1 MAGSFYQIVTSLHY
15 TQFVLLWNPF
25 QSELRWGFAGEY
37 FALAQI
43 PGGPIQ
49 LLEYLRH
56 VSTIVVSPAQ
66 GPKFPGK
73 RSIPHSP
80 IFP

>member
-1 MAGSFYQIVTSLHY
+1 MAGPFHQTVASLHHS
-15 TQFVLLWNPF
+15 QLVLLWNPF
-25 QSELRWGFAGEY
+25 QSEFRWGFAGKH

-56 VSTIVVSPAQ
+56 VSTKIKPQSKQVSADCEN
-66 GPKFPGK
+66 KC
-73 RSIPHSP
+73 
-80 IFP
+80 